1 MCLFPVIYQLVYNI
15 YRLIFINRYRG
26 VVVTRLN
33 TMADGRERGV
43 ESGVY
48 EKERKKKWREEDVKN
63 IILIIFSLSIRKKKI

>member
-1 MCLFPVIYQLVYNI
+1 
-15 YRLIFINRYRG
+15 
-26 VVVTRLN
+26 
-33 TMADGRERGV
+33 MADGRERGV